1 MTNDNKQ
8 KQKDIYIKRNREIIE
23 KIKRSEDDAEKKIW
37 IIIFVWCNL
46 KYFFTNIM
54 RIAIVD
60 YENDQ
65 KAIDHGDKK
74 GKFNHGSAA
83 RWLRKCDSAEEAR
96 KKFEAYYPSNSA
108 DNTDSADRKSPE
120 DNSFYYL
127 RKICIDNLGEIS
139 KIDMDHIEDG
149 DDYLKEICRTIKPLL
164 EKSSTFYRP
173 YNEDPGVMSGR
184 IKADSIRRMEKRSH
198 TVVTVPLDDALENK
212 IPGQETFEVYGKI
225 DFDVVANHLK
235 HKYPELRILPEDDE
249 SVKNEK
255 TKKFQEHFEFVKK
268 IYKEKVVSPED
279 FIYSEEIVLQ
289 VIEEINSYDPEMYR
303 ILMHYWEKGARID
316 ILNKSY
322 EEFHNDHYEYKYM
335 KPFDMARE
343 MVKAEN
349 PNATEREIKE
359 KEKIIRA
366 KSRQGI
372 QLINEI
378 STSRKSTGLEQG
390 FPDI

>member
-1 MTNDNKQ
+1 MTNDDKEKQ
-8 KQKDIYIKRNREIIE
+8 KEIYIKRNREIIE
-23 KIKRSEDDAEKKIW
+23 KIKGAKDNKDKIEW
-37 IIIFVWCNL
+37 ISVFVWCNL
-46 KYFFTNIM
+46 KYFFTDAM
-54 RIAIVD
+54 RCTVVD
-60 YENDQ
+60 YKEDQIELGISGYDLKRKKYGSSAEWLMDCEN
-65 KAIDHGDKK
+65 
-74 GKFNHGSAA
+74 
-83 RWLRKCDSAEEAR
+83 AEEAKSKYLYYSDPKN
-96 KKFEAYYPSNSA
+96 KK
-108 DNTDSADRKSPE
+108 DTCK
-120 DNSFYYL
+120 DNSFMYL
-127 RKICIDNLGEIS
+127 KKICHDNMWEILS
-139 KIDMDHIEDG
+139 IDMENIEDG
-149 DDYLKEICRTIKPLL
+149 EHYLKEICRTIKPLL
-164 EKSSTFYRP
+164 EKSSTYYRP

-184 IKADSIRRMEKRSH
+184 VKADSIRRMEKSSH
-198 TVVTVPLDDALENK
+198 TVKTVPLDDALENK

-225 DFDVVANHLK
+225 DFDVVANLLK

-255 TKKFQEHFEFVKK
+255 TKKFQERFEFVKK